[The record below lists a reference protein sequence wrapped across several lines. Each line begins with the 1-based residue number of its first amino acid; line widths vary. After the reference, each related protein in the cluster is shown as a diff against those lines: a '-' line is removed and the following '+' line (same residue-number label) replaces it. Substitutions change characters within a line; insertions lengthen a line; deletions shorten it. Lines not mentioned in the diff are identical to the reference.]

1 MPTKE
6 EIFIQVEKAVRA
18 VLNTEEDEITMKTMF
33 LADLDAES
41 IDFLDMSFE
50 IEKLTGVELD
60 FPTVLQF
67 LNEKKGDEITDFS
80 ISDLVDYLFERKEVS
95 CTTSS

>member
-18 VLNTEEDEITMKTMF
+18 VLNTEEGEITMETMF

-41 IDFLDMSFE
+41 IDFLDISFE
-50 IEKLTGVELD
+50 IEKLTGLELD
-60 FPTVLQF
+60 FPEVIRI
-67 LNEKKGDEITDFS
+67 LNEKRDVETTDFS
-80 ISDLVDYLFERKEVS
+80 ISDLVGYLIELKEVS
-95 CTTSS
+95 CTT

>member
-18 VLNTEEDEITMKTMF
+18 VLNTEEGEITMETMF

-41 IDFLDMSFE
+41 IDFLDISFE
-50 IEKLTGVELD
+50 IEKLTGLELD
-60 FPTVLQF
+60 FQEVIRI
-67 LNEKKGDEITDFS
+67 LNEKRDVETTDFS
-80 ISDLVDYLFERKEVS
+80 ISDLVGYLIELKEVS
-95 CTTSS
+95 CTT